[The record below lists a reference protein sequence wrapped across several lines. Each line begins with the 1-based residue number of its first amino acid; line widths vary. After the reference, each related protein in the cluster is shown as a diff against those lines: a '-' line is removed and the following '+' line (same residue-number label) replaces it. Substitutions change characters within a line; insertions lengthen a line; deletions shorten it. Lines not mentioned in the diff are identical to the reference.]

1 MIVSQK
7 WLKVLMRKATRE
19 RYGYEAQY
27 YWYVFKI
34 SGNPE
39 YWKRHIQTSVP
50 LSSMKADGRYGARF
64 SYARN
69 MR

>member
-1 MIVSQK
+1 MIGTQK

-19 RYGYEAQY
+19 RCAYETQY
-27 YWYVFKI
+27 QWCVLKI

-39 YWKRHIQTSVP
+39 SWKRHIQTSVP
-50 LSSMKADGRYGARF
+50 LSSMNADGGYGARC